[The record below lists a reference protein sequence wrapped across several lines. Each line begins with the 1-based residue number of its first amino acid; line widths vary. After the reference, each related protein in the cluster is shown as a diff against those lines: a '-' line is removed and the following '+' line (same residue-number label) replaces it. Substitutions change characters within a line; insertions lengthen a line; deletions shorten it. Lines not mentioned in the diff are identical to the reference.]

1 MDNLDKILGE
11 AAYQILARREK
22 ISVIQL
28 NQELHRLADEADTPE
43 RKQAFLAAID
53 WLNDYR
59 QPSSEDKRA
68 SSPLRRLSESSDSIT
83 LSSVENTKKLREHL
97 TQILIP
103 AQKLVG
109 TDD

>member
-1 MDNLDKILGE
+1 MENSDKILGE

-28 NQELHRLADEADTPE
+28 NQELHRMADEANAPE
-43 RKQAFLAAID
+43 RKQAVLAAID

-59 QPSSEDKRA
+59 QPSSEDKRS

-83 LSSVENTKKLREHL
+83 LLPVENIKK
-97 TQILIP
+97 
-103 AQKLVG
+103 
-109 TDD
+109 

>member
-1 MDNLDKILGE
+1 MENSDKILGE

-28 NQELHRLADEADTPE
+28 NQELHRMADEANTPE
-43 RKQAFLAAID
+43 RKQAVLAAID

-59 QPSSEDKRA
+59 QPSSEDKRS

-83 LSSVENTKKLREHL
+83 LLPVENIKK
-97 TQILIP
+97 
-103 AQKLVG
+103 
-109 TDD
+109 

>member
-1 MDNLDKILGE
+1 MDNSDKILGE

-28 NQELHRLADEADTPE
+28 NQELHRMADEANTPD
-43 RKQAFLAAID
+43 RKQAILAAID

-59 QPSSEDKRA
+59 QPSSQDKRS

-83 LSSVENTKKLREHL
+83 LSSVENTKK
-97 TQILIP
+97 
-103 AQKLVG
+103 
-109 TDD
+109 

>member
-1 MDNLDKILGE
+1 MDNSDKILGE

-28 NQELHRLADEADTPE
+28 NQELHRMADEANTPE
-43 RKQAFLAAID
+43 RKQAVLAAID

-59 QPSSEDKRA
+59 QPSSEDKRS

-83 LSSVENTKKLREHL
+83 LLPVENIKK
-97 TQILIP
+97 
-103 AQKLVG
+103 
-109 TDD
+109 

>member
-1 MDNLDKILGE
+1 MENSDKILGE

-28 NQELHRLADEADTPE
+28 NQELHRMADEANTPE
-43 RKQAFLAAID
+43 RKQAVLAAIN

-59 QPSSEDKRA
+59 QPSSEDKRS

-83 LSSVENTKKLREHL
+83 LLPVENIKK
-97 TQILIP
+97 
-103 AQKLVG
+103 
-109 TDD
+109 

>member
-1 MDNLDKILGE
+1 MDNSDKILGE

-28 NQELHRLADEADTPE
+28 NQELHRMADEANTPD
-43 RKQAFLAAID
+43 RKQAILAAID

-59 QPSSEDKRA
+59 QPSSEDKRS

-83 LSSVENTKKLREHL
+83 LSSVENTKK
-97 TQILIP
+97 
-103 AQKLVG
+103 
-109 TDD
+109 

>member
-1 MDNLDKILGE
+1 MENSDKILGE

-28 NQELHRLADEADTPE
+28 NQELHRMANEANAPE
-43 RKQAFLAAID
+43 RKQAVLAAID

-59 QPSSEDKRA
+59 QPSSEDKRS

-83 LSSVENTKKLREHL
+83 LLPVENIKK
-97 TQILIP
+97 
-103 AQKLVG
+103 
-109 TDD
+109 

>member
-1 MDNLDKILGE
+1 MDNSDKILGE

-28 NQELHRLADEADTPE
+28 NQELHRMADEANAPE
-43 RKQAFLAAID
+43 RKQAVLAAIN

-59 QPSSEDKRA
+59 QPSSEDKRS

-83 LSSVENTKKLREHL
+83 LLPVENIKK
-97 TQILIP
+97 
-103 AQKLVG
+103 
-109 TDD
+109 

>member
-1 MDNLDKILGE
+1 MENSDKILGE

-28 NQELHRLADEADTPE
+28 NQELHRMADEANAPE
-43 RKQAFLAAID
+43 RKQAVLAAIN

-59 QPSSEDKRA
+59 QPSSEDKRS

-83 LSSVENTKKLREHL
+83 LLPVENIKK
-97 TQILIP
+97 
-103 AQKLVG
+103 
-109 TDD
+109 

>member
-1 MDNLDKILGE
+1 MDNSDKILGE

-28 NQELHRLADEADTPE
+28 NQELHRMADEANTPE
-43 RKQAFLAAID
+43 RKQAVLAAIN

-59 QPSSEDKRA
+59 QPSSEDKRS

-83 LSSVENTKKLREHL
+83 LLPVENIKK
-97 TQILIP
+97 
-103 AQKLVG
+103 
-109 TDD
+109 